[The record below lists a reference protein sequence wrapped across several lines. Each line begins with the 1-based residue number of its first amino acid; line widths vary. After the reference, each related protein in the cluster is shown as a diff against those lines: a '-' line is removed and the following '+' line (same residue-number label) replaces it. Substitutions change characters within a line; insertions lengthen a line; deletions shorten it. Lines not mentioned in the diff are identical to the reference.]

1 MRRVLKA
8 TRERRARG
16 TAYVDEL
23 KSRPCVDCGVRY
35 PPYVMDFDHVR
46 GEKSLNL
53 SRLRNSRLAWSRL
66 VAEREKR
73 EVVCANC
80 HRMRTRMGSE
90 GRAVE
95 RSGCPSWL
103 GDKYV
108 LVPVPVT

>member
-8 TRERRARG
+8 TRERRERG
-16 TAYVDEL
+16 KVYVDES

-66 VAEREKR
+66 LAELEKC
-73 EVVCANC
+73 EVVYAKC
-80 HRMRTRMGSE
+80 HRMRTRVRSE
-90 GRAVE
+90 GRSIQ
-95 RSGCPSWL
+95 RCPMPAWL
-103 GDKYV
+103 AEKYL
-108 LVPVPVT
+108 LVPVPAT